1 MCSGNY
7 TQDLAAYA
15 GPEAL
20 EGALALAEESFAQI
34 GPWFQARRATHLA

>member
-20 EGALALAEESFAQI
+20 EGALGPDGSTAQT
-34 GPWFQARRATHLA
+34 GLCFQARRAAHLA